1 MTIRAFTVRLYPTK
15 EQEISF
21 IRHIGCS
28 RFIYNY
34 MLELQNKN
42 YKDGNK
48 FISRFDM
55 IKLLTP
61 LKKQEN
67 YFWLNGV
74 SNKTLQISCTDLS
87 YAFKR
92 FFNKISRYPKFRS
105 KKLAKEAF
113 PISSEQLYFENNTVL
128 NIQKV
133 GKVRYKCDK
142 QFIYGKNKCKY
153 TNPRV
158 SSRNGKWIL
167 TFGMECENQTPTL
180 SNDSMGIDLGIKE
193 LAVVAFGNQKFV
205 FHNIN
210 KSKKMRSLEDRIKHV
225 QRSMARKYSLNKKST
240 NNSERDRVKL
250 KGLYAKQTNIRNN
263 NLHQITHKLITMNP
277 KRVVME
283 DLNVSGMMKNK
294 HLSKAIQEQKFYE
307 FIRQMKYK
315 SEWNS
320 IEFIQADRFYP
331 SSKTCSDC
339 GTIKKE
345 LKLSDRTYRC
355 PVCGLEIDRDYN
367 AAINLMKYNV

>member
-1 MTIRAFTVRLYPTK
+1 MIKSFTVRLYPTK
-15 EQEISF
+15 EQEILF
-21 IRHIGCS
+21 RKHIGCS

-34 MLELQNKN
+34 MLELQSNN

-48 FISRFDM
+48 FTSRFDM
-55 IKLLTP
+55 IKLLIY
-61 LKKQEN
+61 LKNKEE
-67 YFWLNGV
+67 YMWLNDV
-74 SNKTLQISCTDLS
+74 SNATLQIACTDLAN
-87 YAFKR
+87 AFTK
-92 FFNKISRYPKFRS
+92 FFKKLSKYPKFKN
-105 KKLAKEAF
+105 KKLAKEIF
-113 PISSEQLYFENNTVL
+113 PIRADGLYFRDKKVL
-128 NIQKV
+128 NVEKV
-133 GKVRYKCDK
+133 GKVIYKCSNK
-142 QFIYGKNKCKY
+142 FIYGRNKCKY
-153 TNPRV
+153 TNPRI
-158 SSRNGKWIL
+158 SNRNGKWIL

-225 QRSMARKYSLNKKST
+225 QRSMARKYLLNKKST

-250 KGLYAKQTNIRNN
+250 RRLYAKQTNIRNN
-263 NLHQITHKLITMNP
+263 NLHQITHKLISMNP

-331 SSKTCSDC
+331 SSKTCSCC
-339 GTIKKE
+339 GTIKKD

>member
-1 MTIRAFTVRLYPTK
+1 MIKSFTVRLYPTK
-15 EQEISF
+15 EQEILF
-21 IRHIGCS
+21 RKHIGCS

-34 MLELQNKN
+34 MLELQSKN

-61 LKKQEN
+61 LKNDEK
-67 YFWLNGV
+67 YRWLNDV
-74 SNKTLQISCTDLS
+74 SNATLQVACTDLAN
-87 YAFKR
+87 AFTK
-92 FFNKISRYPKFRS
+92 FFKKLSKYPKFKN
-105 KKLAKEAF
+105 KKLAKEIF
-113 PISSEQLYFENNTVL
+113 PIRAEGLYFRDKKVL
-128 NIQKV
+128 NVEKV
-133 GKVRYKCDK
+133 GKIIYKCDK
-142 QFIYGKNKCKY
+142 QFIHGKNKCKY

-158 SSRNGKWIL
+158 SNRNGKWIL

-225 QRSMARKYSLNKKST
+225 QRSMARKYLLNKKYT
-240 NNSERDRVKL
+240 NNYERERKKL
-250 KGLYAKQTNIRNN
+250 RRLYAKQTNIRNN
-263 NLHQITHKLITMNP
+263 NIHQITHKLITMKP

-307 FIRQMKYK
+307 FIRQIKYK

-331 SSKTCSDC
+331 SSKTCSGC
-339 GTIKKE
+339 GTIKKD
-345 LKLSDRTYRC
+345 LKLSDRAYRC
-355 PVCGLEIDRDYN
+355 PVCRLEIDRDYN

>member
-42 YKDGNK
+42 YKDDNK

-55 IKLLTP
+55 MKLLTP

-67 YFWLNGV
+67 YSWLNEV

-105 KKLAKEAF
+105 KKLTKEAF

-128 NIQKV
+128 NVQKV
-133 GKVRYKCDK
+133 GKVKYKCDK

-153 TNPRV
+153 TNPRI
-158 SSRNGKWIL
+158 SNRNGKWIL

-225 QRSMARKYSLNKKST
+225 QRSMARKYLLNKKYT
-240 NNSERDRVKL
+240 NNYERERKKL
-250 KGLYAKQTNIRNN
+250 RRLYAKQTNIRNN
-263 NLHQITHKLITMNP
+263 NIHQITHKLITMKP

-307 FIRQMKYK
+307 FIRQIKYK

-331 SSKTCSDC
+331 SSKTCSGC
-339 GTIKKE
+339 GTIKKD
-345 LKLSDRTYRC
+345 LKLSDRAYRC
-355 PVCGLEIDRDYN
+355 PVCRLEIDRDYN

>member
-1 MTIRAFTVRLYPTK
+1 MFKSFIVRLYPTK
-15 EQEISF
+15 EQEVLF
-21 IRHIGCS
+21 KKHVGCS

-34 MLELQNKN
+34 MLDMQNKN
-42 YKDGNK
+42 YRAGNK
-48 FISRFDM
+48 FVSGFKM
-55 IKLLTP
+55 MKLLTP
-61 LKKQEN
+61 LKRQEK
-67 YFWLNGV
+67 YAWLSEV
-74 SNKTLQISCTDLS
+74 SNTTLQISCADLAN
-87 YAFKR
+87 AFIR
-92 FFNKISRYPKFRS
+92 FFNELSAYPKFKS
-105 KKLAKEAF
+105 KKLASSTF
-113 PISSEQLYFENNTVL
+113 PVCSTQLYFKDENLL

-133 GKVRYKCDK
+133 GKVKYKCDK

-210 KSKKMRSLEDRIKHV
+210 KSKKMRSLDGRIKHV
-225 QRSMARKYSLNKKST
+225 QRSMARKYLLNKKST

-250 KGLYAKQTNIRNN
+250 RRLYAKQTNIRNN
-263 NLHQITHKLITMNP
+263 NLHQITHKLISMNP

>member
-1 MTIRAFTVRLYPTK
+1 
-15 EQEISF
+15 
-21 IRHIGCS
+21 
-28 RFIYNY
+28 
-34 MLELQNKN
+34 MLELQSKN

-61 LKKQEN
+61 LKNDEK
-67 YFWLNGV
+67 YRWLNDV
-74 SNKTLQISCTDLS
+74 SNATLQVACTDLAN
-87 YAFKR
+87 AFTK
-92 FFNKISRYPKFRS
+92 FFKKLSKYPKFKN
-105 KKLAKEAF
+105 KKLAKEIF
-113 PISSEQLYFENNTVL
+113 PIRAEGLYFRDKKVL
-128 NIQKV
+128 NVEKV
-133 GKVRYKCDK
+133 GKIIYKCDK
-142 QFIYGKNKCKY
+142 QFIHGKNKCKY

-158 SSRNGKWIL
+158 SNRNGKWIL

-225 QRSMARKYSLNKKST
+225 QRSMARKYLLNKKYT
-240 NNSERDRVKL
+240 NNYERERKKL
-250 KGLYAKQTNIRNN
+250 RRLYAKQTNIRNN
-263 NLHQITHKLITMNP
+263 NIHQITHKLITMKP

-307 FIRQMKYK
+307 FIRQIKYK

-331 SSKTCSDC
+331 SSKTCSGC
-339 GTIKKE
+339 GTIKKD
-345 LKLSDRTYRC
+345 LKLSDRAYRC
-355 PVCGLEIDRDYN
+355 PVCRLEIDRDYN